1 MLRSLATITGMYNCS
16 QSLRM
21 ERNYRRKTQR
31 HQVLAVGNTLAS
43 FDKFDDNNK
52 LPPLKLELD

>member
-1 MLRSLATITGMYNCS
+1 MYNCS

-21 ERNYRRKTQR
+21 ERNYRRKTQFLATQR